1 MFIQPQLN
9 KARYLRL
16 ADDVKE
22 YVLLNTM
29 ETNTNELFMGGNVG

>member
-1 MFIQPQLN
+1 MIIQPQLN

-16 ADDVKE
+16 TDDVNE

-29 ETNTNELFMGGNVG
+29 ETNTNKLFMWGNVG